1 MKIIFIP
8 LMYFMSQFFSSA
20 YIWGQDSL
28 ESSDWKLKVQ
38 TDFYFSET
46 FFVIPIISVVKDK
59 LHLEARYLNEEVET
73 ASVWLGYRISGGNEF
88 EYLFTPMIGG
98 AFGRINGLAAELDF
112 TLNLNDFEFENEL
125 EYVFDVEA
133 AENIFYYSIDLSY
146 SSIDWLW
153 FGISGRRARLYQKG
167 LDLQRGLFIGVAY
180 KNLEFTT
187 YLFDIGFDSTFLM
200 LSLAGGF

>member
-1 MKIIFIP
+1 MIF
-8 LMYFMSQFFSSA
+8 FFF

-28 ESSDWKLKVQ
+28 ETSDWKLKVQ

-46 FFVIPIISVVKDK
+46 FFVISIISVVKDK

-112 TLNLNDFEFENEL
+112 TLNLNDF
-125 EYVFDVEA
+125 
-133 AENIFYYSIDLSY
+133 
-146 SSIDWLW
+146 
-153 FGISGRRARLYQKG
+153 
-167 LDLQRGLFIGVAY
+167 
-180 KNLEFTT
+180 
-187 YLFDIGFDSTFLM
+187 
-200 LSLAGGF
+200 